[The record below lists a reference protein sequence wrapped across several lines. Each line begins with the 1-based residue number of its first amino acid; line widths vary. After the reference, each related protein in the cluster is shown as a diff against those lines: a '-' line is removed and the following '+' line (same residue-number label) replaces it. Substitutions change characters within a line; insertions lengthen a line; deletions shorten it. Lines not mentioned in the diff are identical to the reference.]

1 MKGKRIRM
9 FLKFQL
15 SAIVATLV
23 DFGVTIFLK
32 EALQWDYL
40 VSTSIGSVVGGLFNF
55 AIGRRWVFKVADF
68 SRGKQASR
76 YLLTWFG
83 SILLNIGIVFV
94 LTEFLALNYVISKVI
109 SAITVSTTFNYSL
122 QKRFVFSFN
131 DPRQAVTK

>member
-1 MKGKRIRM
+1 MKGKWIRM

-15 SAIVATLV
+15 SAIIATIV

-76 YLLTWFG
+76 YLLTWIG
-83 SILLNIGIVFV
+83 SILLNISIVFM
-94 LTEFLALNYVISKVI
+94 LTELLLLNYVISKVI
-109 SAITVSTTFNYSL
+109 AAITISITFNYSL
-122 QKRFVFSFN
+122 QKRYVFSFN
-131 DPRQAVTK
+131 DSRQAVTK